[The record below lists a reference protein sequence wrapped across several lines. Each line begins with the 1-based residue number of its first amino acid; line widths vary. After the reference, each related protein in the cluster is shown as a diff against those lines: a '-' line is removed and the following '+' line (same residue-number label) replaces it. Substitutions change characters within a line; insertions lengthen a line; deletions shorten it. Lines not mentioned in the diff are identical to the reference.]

1 MVFILIGREFDF
13 IVKILFFFFM
23 KVGIV
28 LVFKNL
34 YKSVNLFMYIML
46 IDVNSLL
53 FLIER
58 REFINFIV
66 IFLLNL
72 SDENFLRVFIIMKLF
87 FEVIFFVFILF
98 DM

>member
-46 IDVNSLL
+46 IDVNFLL